1 MNDAQFDRLHDK
13 IDAYT
18 MEVDRFHDDVADLG
32 KQIANCDKLV
42 RLANSSLGQIDQ
54 KIADTVQIGAQAR
67 QIADAAGVEASQA
80 ATAAT
85 SAAVSGLIGAMAEAT
100 EAARQTSTALNIVRF
115 KTGWWIAFYA
125 AITVLC
131 CVASAYLTAR
141 VLRGNALTPEQAHYV
156 ELGKAHETLLGN
168 ASDKELKL
176 ITTIRSRQPKT
187 K

>member
-32 KQIANCDKLV
+32 KQIANADKLV

-54 KIADTVQIGAQAR
+54 RIADAVQISAQSQR
-67 QIADAAGVEASQA
+67 IADAAAVEASQA
-80 ATAAT
+80 ATAAA
-85 SAAVSGLIGAMAEAT
+85 SAAVSNLIGAMTEAT
-100 EAARQTSTALNIVRF
+100 EAARKTGTALNILQF

-125 AITVLC
+125 AVTVLC
-131 CVASAYLTAR
+131 CVASGYLTAWAM
-141 VLRGNALTPEQAHYV
+141 RGNALTPEQAHYV
-156 ELGKAHETLLGN
+156 ELGKAHEALLGN

-176 ITTIRSRQPKT
+176 ITTIRTRPAKT

>member
-18 MEVDRFHDDVADLG
+18 MEVDRFHDEVADLG

-54 KIADTVQIGAQAR
+54 RIADAVQIGAQAQ
-67 QIADAAGVEASQA
+67 QIAGAAGVEASQA
-80 ATAAT
+80 ATAAAST
-85 SAAVSGLIGAMAEAT
+85 AVSGLIGAMAEAT
-100 EAARQTSTALNIVRF
+100 QDARKTSTALNILQF

-131 CVASAYLTAR
+131 CLASACLAAW

-176 ITTIRSRQPKT
+176 ITAIRNRPPRT